1 MLFRSKEQAT
11 LYGGLEYDTDAE
23 TLKEVNQAYDT
34 DAYRSRALTDDRSM
48 RAGVMPLE
56 GTEKEVRNIAAIMKD
71 AKERYKV
78 YSSCEGTE
86 ESFKALSGT
95 DNTCLHIATHGFYIP
110 DKGGNGRARQTF
122 SFMVNDNS
130 IPEED
135 RAMTHS
141 GLLFAGANATLH
153 NETLPYN
160 LEDGILTSQEITS
173 LDFRKVDLVV
183 LSACQTALG
192 DMTGDGVFGLQR
204 GFKKAGAKTLL
215 MSLWKVDDTATQI
228 LMTRFYTNYLSGDTK
243 GQKRASFVKAQQYL
257 RACDGGKYDNPVYW
271 AAFIMLDALS

>member
-1 MLFRSKEQAT
+1 
-11 LYGGLEYDTDAE
+11 
-23 TLKEVNQAYDT
+23 
-34 DAYRSRALTDDRSM
+34 
-48 RAGVMPLE
+48 
-56 GTEKEVRNIAAIMKD
+56 
-71 AKERYKV
+71 
-78 YSSCEGTE
+78 
-86 ESFKALSGT
+86 
-95 DNTCLHIATHGFYIP
+95 
-110 DKGGNGRARQTF
+110 
-122 SFMVNDNS
+122 
-130 IPEED
+130 
-135 RAMTHS
+135 MTHS

-228 LMTRFYTNYLSGDTK
+228 LMTRFFTNYLSGDTK

>member
-1 MLFRSKEQAT
+1 
-11 LYGGLEYDTDAE
+11 
-23 TLKEVNQAYDT
+23 
-34 DAYRSRALTDDRSM
+34 
-48 RAGVMPLE
+48 
-56 GTEKEVRNIAAIMKD
+56 
-71 AKERYKV
+71 
-78 YSSCEGTE
+78 
-86 ESFKALSGT
+86 
-95 DNTCLHIATHGFYIP
+95 
-110 DKGGNGRARQTF
+110 
-122 SFMVNDNS
+122 MVNDNS

-228 LMTRFYTNYLSGDTK
+228 LMTQFYANYLRGDTK